1 MQDIQH
7 RGFRLQSNGVDEVF
21 IVPTSGTI
29 AQENAWIQVE
39 FKDGALIVTAF
50 SNNGAVE
57 GFHLGTIDTDG
68 FLTGSSTR

>member
-1 MQDIQH
+1 
-7 RGFRLQSNGVDEVF
+7 
-21 IVPTSGTI
+21 
-29 AQENAWIQVE
+29 
-39 FKDGALIVTAF
+39 LIVTAF